1 MLSLLWFLTLDDGT
15 GLDENEQKFMV
26 FPGKVAAVYVFGTQK
41 YCKTCNSDGTWSSY
55 PQFQICESVNWKKE

>member
-1 MLSLLWFLTLDDGT
+1 
-15 GLDENEQKFMV
+15 MV

-55 PQFQICESVNWKKE
+55 PQFQICESVNWRKE